1 LYLSALIQYL
11 NLLMNIIIIG
21 GGAAGFFAA
30 IACAEANPEASITI
44 LERGKEV
51 LQKVKISGGGRC
63 NVTHACFVPR
73 ELVKSYPRGD
83 KALMSPFSRF
93 CTGDTIDWFEKRGV
107 ELKVEDDGRMFPV
120 TDNSMTI
127 VNCLWRGAIDAGVKI
142 LLHIRVMAIAPHI
155 GGGFD
160 LRTPLETF
168 RADKVLVA
176 TGSSTAVW
184 DLLSDIG
191 HKIVPPVPSL
201 FTFNIKNP
209 ILTDLAG
216 LSVPNAQVKVLGSK
230 LQSIGPLLI
239 THWGVSGPGILRL
252 SSWGAV
258 ELAALQYQFDLS
270 VNWLGVYNT
279 EEAKEH
285 LMECKLEHNKKHII
299 NTTQYEIPSR
309 LWKRLVAASG
319 IADEL
324 RWADASKKDI
334 QALASQLTACVLK
347 VNGKSTFKDEFVTAG
362 GVELNEVNFKTYES
376 KLHSGLYF
384 AGEVL
389 NIDAITGGFNFQAA
403 WTGGWIAGKA
413 MALADTESV
422 ET

>member
-1 LYLSALIQYL
+1 
-11 NLLMNIIIIG
+11 MDVIIIG

-30 IACAEANPEASITI
+30 ITCAE
-44 LERGKEV
+44 
-51 LQKVKISGGGRC
+51 VKISGGGRC
-63 NVTHACFVPR
+63 NVTHACYVPR
-73 ELVKSYPRGD
+73 ELVKNYPRGD
-83 KALMSPFSRF
+83 KALMSPFSKF

-107 ELKVEDDGRMFPV
+107 ELKVEDDGRMFPI

-127 VNCLWRGAIDAGVKI
+127 VNCLWWAAIDAGVKVHQ
-142 LLHIRVMAIAPHI
+142 HIRVEAIEPQPL
-155 GGGFD
+155 GGFI
-160 LRTPLETF
+160 LKTPLKEY

-176 TGSSTAVW
+176 TGSATAVW
-184 DLLSDIG
+184 DMLADIG

-201 FTFNIKNP
+201 FTFNIKDP
-209 ILTDLAG
+209 RLTDLAG
-216 LSVPNAQVKVLGSK
+216 LSVPNAQVKVVGSK
-230 LQSIGPLLI
+230 LQSLGPLLV
-239 THWGVSGPGILRL
+239 THWGLSGPGILRL

-258 ELAALQYQFDLS
+258 ELAARKYEFELM
-270 VNWLGVYNT
+270 VNWLGVYNL

-285 LMECKLEHNKKHII
+285 LMECKTEHNKKQII

-319 IADEL
+319 ISDEL

-334 QALASQLTACVLK
+334 QALATMLTSSIFK

-362 GVELNEVNFKTYES
+362 GVELDEVNFKTYES
-376 KLHSGLYF
+376 KVHAGLFF

-403 WTGGWIAGKA
+403 WTAGWIAGKNMGA
-413 MALADTESV
+413 I
-422 ET
+422 